1 MPCTRNTAFSNVT
14 AVATFF
20 FVATSSF
27 VAMVSGD
34 SNVMMCESVESANAT
49 VGSDMTH
56 KKKVTLSLVETKK
69 VLFFSVLF
77 FFIHFTA
84 QRKMSSSSTA
94 KEIVVEHV
102 DEATKRVAIRVTREA
117 TYAAVLATALSAF
130 GAQDARTTAS
140 IAAYKGRPPANSH
153 SNGSS
158 DRGELLG
165 CLDELDEHLSLFDAE
180 AQLRREFGANVVFVF
195 DPFALQSDT
204 VAKVPTRMPRVDS
217 FDLDDDDDDDD
228 DHDSD
233 SYSYDSDD
241 DDNVDTDIDSTVPPP
256 LPPDIDHLELSSRP
270 VVPFAIA
277 SPANGSSHRPNDKG
291 NNSSNNESNAHRK
304 AATLKSSGSRPR
316 ANDLITTAH
325 GDTLFA
331 NKKRDDYLV
340 DKEAKAEVLKKKF
353 GARPRTELFAPDA
366 VLARHSQE
374 EQQLHVLKTSLD
386 AQVAAA
392 GSAEHDE
399 FFDKVGQTFKNIDNL
414 PAALRESG
422 AKRAYVREGA
432 LRRRVGSQWQE
443 RYFYLFSDVL
453 IWVKPK
459 LLSRRVEFK
468 GLAWLDGAVLVAE
481 PLDNE
486 LPPASFTLL
495 SGGADEPEAVI
506 VLLCEEAARK
516 SLWTTAI
523 EYLIDRHR
531 REHMHREEQKARVQ
545 QRLREKAQ
553 LIDAEV
559 SAIEA
564 DERRRRERRRRRDA
578 RRAAEAGG
586 ERPRSPRRHGG
597 GARPSSRNSNK
608 ASSVIRQVARK
619 K

>member
-1 MPCTRNTAFSNVT
+1 M
-14 AVATFF
+14 
-20 FVATSSF
+20 SSL
-27 VAMVSGD
+27 
-34 SNVMMCESVESANAT
+34 
-49 VGSDMTH
+49 
-56 KKKVTLSLVETKK
+56 TLSA
-69 VLFFSVLF
+69 S
-77 FFIHFTA
+77 
-84 QRKMSSSSTA
+84 
-94 KEIVVEHV
+94 KEIIVEHV
-102 DEATKRVAIRVTREA
+102 DDATSRVAIRVTRDA
-117 TYAAVLATALSAF
+117 TYSAVLATALAAF
-130 GAQDARTTAS
+130 GASPSSTAS
-140 IAAYKGRPPANSH
+140 IAAYKGRA
-153 SNGSS
+153 SS
-158 DRGELLG
+158 TSTTTTNTNTNTPDRGELLG

-180 AQLRREFGANVVFVF
+180 AQLRREFGNGVVFVF
-195 DPFALQSDT
+195 DPFALQPD
-204 VAKVPTRMPRVDS
+204 VAAHKVPARLLRNDS
-217 FDLDDDDDDDD
+217 FDLDEHEDDD
-228 DHDSD
+228 D
-233 SYSYDSDD
+233 SYSYDDD
-241 DDNVDTDIDSTVPPP
+241 DDVDTDIDSNVPPP
-256 LPPDIDHLELSSRP
+256 LPPDIDHLDLSHRP
-270 VVPFAIA
+270 IVPFAIA
-277 SPANGSSHRPNDKG
+277 SNAKSRPADDV
-291 NNSSNNESNAHRK
+291 SNPQRK

-316 ANDLITTAH
+316 ANDLITTEH

-331 NKKRDDYLV
+331 NKKRDDVLV

-414 PAALRESG
+414 PAALRETS
-422 AKRAYVREGA
+422 ARRAYVREGA

-443 RYFYLFSDVL
+443 RYFFLFSDVL

-495 SGGADEPEAVI
+495 SGGADEPEAVL
-506 VLLCEEAARK
+506 VLLCEEVARK

-523 EYLIDRHR
+523 EYLIERHR
-531 REHMHREEQKARVQ
+531 KEHMRREEQKARVQ
-545 QRLREKAQ
+545 QKLREKAQ

-564 DERRRRERRRRRDA
+564 DERRRRERRKRRDA
-578 RRAAEAGG
+578 RRAAEAAGN

-608 ASSVIRQVARK
+608 GASSVIRQVSRSAERK
-619 K
+619 KY